1 MPRYIDANALIKK
14 IFPYDI
20 VDKKDYSINA
30 KAVADAID
38 NIPTA
43 DVVPRADV
51 VREFAK
57 FLIDKSQDGVIHV
70 DEICD
75 LVVEYTGKP

>member
-1 MPRYIDANALIKK
+1 MARYIDADELVKK
-14 IFPYDI
+14 IFPYEVI
-20 VDKKDYSINA
+20 DKKLYCI
-30 KAVADAID
+30 KAQAVYDAISKA
-38 NIPTA
+38 PTA